1 MSSHM
6 VETLLGCSTRW
17 GTYSNVDYR
26 NRGCDI
32 RNDTEIYDS
41 DTISLQ

>member
-1 MSSHM
+1 MTSPH
-6 VETLLGCSTRW
+6 CC
-17 GTYSNVDYR
+17 GTYSHTDYR
-26 NRGCDI
+26 NVGCDI